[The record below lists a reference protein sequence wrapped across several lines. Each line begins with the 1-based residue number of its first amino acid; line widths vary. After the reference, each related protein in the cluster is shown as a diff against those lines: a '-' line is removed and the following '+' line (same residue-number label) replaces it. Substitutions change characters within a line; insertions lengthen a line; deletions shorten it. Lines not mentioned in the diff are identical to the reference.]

1 MINAGQVRAERC
13 AGNVWWSFWRRRP
26 SLIHPSERQRQTA
39 TSQLILTDILSCAC
53 SHFSFHLFTLLASS
67 LSAFYILPASDLLS
81 CSCPPDVLAWDCLI
95 FQSLLFSSLLT
106 FFFPPSCP
114 SGDLIQLQ
122 HGVKR
127 VNSKHACVCRS
138 RTSSGN
144 KSAPDSIKKITRF
157 VELLT

>member
-1 MINAGQVRAERC
+1 MCRQCVVEFLAAAPISDPSEWETEADSYLPAYSHWHTELCLFSFLISSLHVARLFSLGFLYSAC
-13 AGNVWWSFWRRRP
+13 VW
-26 SLIHPSERQRQTA
+26 SLIMF
-39 TSQLILTDILSCAC
+39 LSSWCFSFRL
-53 SHFSFHLFTLLASS
+53 SHFSITPLLFT
-67 LSAFYILPASDLLS
+67 FDL
-81 CSCPPDVLAWDCLI
+81 
-95 FQSLLFSSLLT
+95 
-106 FFFPPSCP
+106 FFPPSCP